1 MKKIL
6 LVAISLMIGI
16 SLWSQALELHRLYDT
31 YRGEEDVISLYIP
44 GFICRLAG
52 NIADLDYEEQKLLR
66 SIKSV
71 RVQVIENREINRE
84 VNFARAYA
92 DIRPAKGY
100 FPLLEV
106 HDGDEDVLIFARQ
119 KKETICELIILV
131 GGNENVMVWVKGRMD
146 HDLMK
151 SLYEVTGIE
160 QCRYT
165 RERKNKLSGPAC

>member
-1 MKKIL
+1 ML
-6 LVAISLMIGI
+6 AAISLTIGI
-16 SLWSQALELHRLYDT
+16 CLWSQTCELHNLFET

-44 GFICRLAG
+44 GFVCRMAG
-52 NIADLDYEEQKLLR
+52 NIADLDCEEQELLR

-84 VNFARAYA
+84 LNFVREYA
-92 DIRPAKGY
+92 DMRPTKGY
-100 FPLLEV
+100 FPMLEI
-106 HDGDEDVLIFARQ
+106 HDGDEDVLILAREQ
-119 KKETICELIILV
+119 EEMISELIILV

-165 RERKNKLSGPAC
+165 REI